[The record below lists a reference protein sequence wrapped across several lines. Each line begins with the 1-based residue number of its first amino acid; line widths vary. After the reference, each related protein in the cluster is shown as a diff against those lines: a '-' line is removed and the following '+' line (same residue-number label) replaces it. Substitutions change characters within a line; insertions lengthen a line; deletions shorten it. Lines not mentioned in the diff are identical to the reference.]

1 MLFDCKAC
9 CISQGKRLSQW
20 EKKTSISEN
29 SGPESEISSGKSVA
43 SFSPLSKLGVLF
55 ASRISIRGKKES
67 CKEEILRDN
76 THDIVSTNVNTS
88 FR

>member
-1 MLFDCKAC
+1 MIFDCKVC
-9 CISQGKRLSQW
+9 CISQGKRFITMG
-20 EKKTSISEN
+20 KEN
-29 SGPESEISSGKSVA
+29 FYFNSASESEISSGKSVA

-67 CKEEILRDN
+67 SKEEILRDN